1 MTNDLSLP
9 VDHFKKRAK
18 ELAALVK
25 SGDADACQ
33 RVRKVYNDAAGKSDS
48 AIAGEFGHMRAQHVI
63 AVEHGFVSW
72 DAFTK
77 SSAIEARLALT
88 MAKVPALNDFGIGIF
103 DGHRELPMAEQQAI
117 FERER
122 AALRANVAKVDATVK
137 WLRENVQPTKGI
149 NKRHTSYGW
158 KHVAE
163 KDIGYITNGEFI
175 AAGIIA
181 GYPYEIQFGSP
192 NVPFGMSE
200 KSLRDIEG
208 RRQNP
213 DRVLKRFTPA
223 ALQVLETRGIQA
235 HVIGREGTQVV
246 WREEGD
252 IRTLKIDCIERTP
265 FIVRL
270 SIDFCQ
276 MFVSQKIAKA
286 LGIAERFS
294 RYSVHTAHPSRPKG
308 EISLLPDEV
317 EDALPWALSHNARLG
332 APSSSPPFE
341 VANPNGYGIW
351 DYVWSKRAS
360 DAEGNRVAESKQ
372 RAK

>member
-18 ELAALVK
+18 ELTALIK
-25 SGDADACQ
+25 SGDAEACQ
-33 RVRKVYNDAAGKSDS
+33 RVRKVYTDANGKSDS
-48 AIAGEFGHMRAQHVI
+48 AVAADFGVMRAQHVI
-63 AVEHGFVSW
+63 AVEHGFASW
-72 DAFTK
+72 EALIK
-77 SSAIEARLALT
+77 SSGIEVRLALT
-88 MAKVPALNDFGIGIF
+88 MAKVPTLTDHGIGIF
-103 DGHRELPMAEQQAI
+103 DGDRKKPLLEQQAI

-149 NKRHTSYGW
+149 NKRHNSYGW

-213 DRVLKRFTPA
+213 ERVLKRFTPTV
-223 ALQVLETRGIQA
+223 LQILESHGIQA
-235 HVIGREGTQVV
+235 HVVGREGTQVV
-246 WREEGD
+246 WREGSD
-252 IRTLKIDCIERTP
+252 IRTLKIGCIERAP
-265 FIVRL
+265 LIVRL
-270 SIDFCQ
+270 FVDHSR
-276 MFVSQKIAKA
+276 MFISPKVAKA
-286 LGIAERFS
+286 LGVSDQFRRYYAEAIP
-294 RYSVHTAHPSRPKG
+294 HRPKA
-308 EISLLPDEV
+308 EISILPDEV
-317 EDALPWALSHNARLG
+317 EGALPWALSHNARLG
-332 APSSSPPFE
+332 TPPPLPPFE
-341 VANPNGYGIW
+341 LANPNSQDKW

-360 DAEGNRVAESKQ
+360 DAEAHRIAESK
-372 RAK
+372 RLMK